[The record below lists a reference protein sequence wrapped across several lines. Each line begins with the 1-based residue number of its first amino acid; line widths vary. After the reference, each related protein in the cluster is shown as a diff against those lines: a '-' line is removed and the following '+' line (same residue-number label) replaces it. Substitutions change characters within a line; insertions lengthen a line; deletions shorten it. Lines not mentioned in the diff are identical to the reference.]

1 MRRGI
6 CFIVGIVVLMALASC
21 APKTFVKTLE
31 PSWSTIEVREDMTYT
46 EAWNTVVDTL
56 IRDFDMEVLSK
67 RDGYIRTNWLYHWTG
82 ELKENYRVRVT
93 CKFSPDH
100 KKLQLKSEAEYGAP
114 GQRVRGYDTRLLS
127 TMKSDI
133 MGKIG
138 RATR

>member
-1 MRRGI
+1 MKRNCLLI
-6 CFIVGIVVLMALASC
+6 ALLALVLLAGC

-31 PSWSTIEVREDMTYT
+31 PTWATVELREDITYN

-56 IRDFDMEVLSK
+56 VKDFDMEVLSK
-67 RDGYIRTNWLYHWTG
+67 RDGYVRTNWLYTWTG
-82 ELKENYRVRVT
+82 KVRESYRVRVT

-100 KKLQLKSEAEYGAP
+100 EKLEMKSEAEYRNHLTGWT
-114 GQRVRGYDTRLLS
+114 RGYDTRLLS
-127 TMKSDI
+127 TLKSDI